1 LPRRWPIAPAACG
14 TLSPLMPPAVP
25 PPPPTDRAALRWLL
39 LLWLAFAT
47 HGSLYPW
54 QFAAPTSLALEWE
67 RMMHQPSWW
76 TGGFDVLGNIV
87 LFVPVGA
94 LGWRLWCD
102 PSRGR
107 AARALAL
114 LAGGWAFAFALQL
127 VQLYL
132 PARDAQ
138 WSDVVWNTVGLVLGM
153 VCSPRLPLDALT
165 RWAPPALRLPATMA
179 LLWGFLQWWP
189 LAPFP
194 SRRHIAYA
202 LQWLWQDP
210 RWSPMTVLQVVLSL
224 AVLGAMARAV
234 NRRLL
239 LMLGCVAVA
248 LAGRLVNDGQVLSL
262 SDLVGLAAGVALAA
276 ACWRL
281 PERAVAVIGV
291 AVAAL
296 YAVVK
301 ALRVLG
307 LQAPDGTHPWWA
319 ALLRASSDSPALAWG
334 WILYWSLCV
343 VILARIAARAGG
355 NAPLGSHV
363 LPSVHR

>member
-1 LPRRWPIAPAACG
+1 MLPAIPARPSLPPI
-14 TLSPLMPPAVP
+14 
-25 PPPPTDRAALRWLL
+25 DRGALRWLL

-54 QFAAPTSLALEWE
+54 LFATPASLALEWE
-67 RMMHQPSWW
+67 RMMHQPGWW

-107 AARALAL
+107 VWRALAL
-114 LAGGWAFAFALQL
+114 LVGGWAFAFALQL

-138 WSDVVWNTVGLVLGM
+138 WSDVVWNTVGLVLGILL
-153 VCSPRLPLDALT
+153 SSRLPLDALA
-165 RWAPPALRLPATMA
+165 RGAPPPLRVPATMA
-179 LLWGFLQWWP
+179 LLWSFLQWWP
-189 LAPFP
+189 LAPTP

-210 RWSPMTVLQVVLSL
+210 SWSPMTVLQVVLSL
-224 AVLGAMARAV
+224 AVLGAMARAL
-234 NRRLL
+234 RQRWLL
-239 LMLGCVAVA
+239 VLGCVAVA
-248 LAGRLVNDGQVLSL
+248 LIGKLVNGGQVLSL
-262 SDLVGLAAGVALAA
+262 SGVIGLLAGVALVA

-281 PERAVAVIGV
+281 PERAVAAAGV

-301 ALRVLG
+301 VLRVLG
-307 LQAPDGTHPWWA
+307 LQAPDGAHPWWA
-319 ALLRASSDSPALAWG
+319 ALLRASSDSEALAWG
-334 WILYWSLCV
+334 WILYWTLCAV
-343 VILARIAARAGG
+343 MLARSAARAGG
-355 NAPLGSHV
+355 DA
-363 LPSVHR
+363 LPIGPALPRVHRQ